1 MEENTMFKTR
11 MTELFGIE
19 YPIQCGTMQVLSR
32 AELVAAV
39 AQAGALACLPAA
51 TFPTREELLDEI
63 KRTQDL
69 TDKPFGV
76 NVSLFPALMPKPPE
90 ELIQTVIDSG
100 VKILETAGRNPEP
113 YRAQIKAAGLIH
125 FHKCAR
131 VRDAAKVG
139 RLGVDAVSIVGTECG
154 GHPSMEKV
162 TSLVLIPKA
171 AAQVSV
177 PLIAGGGFCDGRSL
191 IAALALG
198 ADGVNM
204 GTRFIATKEC
214 PAHQAFKDKIVA
226 ANEADTVLVME
237 SLMNPARVLKT
248 PWSEKIIEMER
259 NGASLEELMPMISGR
274 VSSKG
279 WVDGIIEEG
288 MYPAGQ
294 VIGRI
299 QDVPSAADL
308 IKRIVDEALEVR
320 ERLNKLG

>member
-1 MEENTMFKTR
+1 MFKTR

-19 YPIQCGTMQVLSR
+19 HPIQCGTMQALSR

-39 AQAGALACLPAA
+39 ANAGGLACLPAA
-51 TFPTREELLDEI
+51 TFPTREELLQEI
-63 KRTQDL
+63 QKTREL

-76 NVSLFPALMPKPPE
+76 NVSLFPSVLPVPPE
-90 ELIQTVIDSG
+90 EMIRTVIDAG

-113 YRAQIKAAGLIH
+113 YRRQIGEAGLVH

-131 VRDAAKVG
+131 VRDATKAA

-162 TSLVLIPKA
+162 TSLILIPKA
-171 AAQVSV
+171 VEQVKV

-191 IAALALG
+191 VAALALG

-204 GTRFIATKEC
+204 GTRFMATQEC
-214 PAHQAFKDKIVA
+214 PMHPAFKERIVA
-226 ANEADTVLVME
+226 AQEADTVLVME

-248 PWSEKIIEMER
+248 PWSERILQMEAQ
-259 NGASLEELMPMISGR
+259 GATLEDLTPLISGK
-274 VSSKG
+274 VSRKG
-279 WVDGIIEEG
+279 WFEGNLDEG

-299 QDVPSAADL
+299 QDVPTVGEL
-308 IKRIVDEALEVR
+308 IRRIVEEAMEAR
-320 ERLNKLG
+320 ARLNRLL

>member
-1 MEENTMFKTR
+1 

-19 YPIQCGTMQVLSR
+19 YPIQCGTLQALSR

-39 AQAGALACLPAA
+39 ANAGALACLAAA
-51 TFPTREELLDEI
+51 TFPSRPELLDEI
-63 KRTQDL
+63 KKTRDL

-76 NVSLFPALMPKPPE
+76 NVSLFPALMPTPPE
-90 ELIQTVIDSG
+90 EMIQTVIDSG

-113 YRAQIKAAGLIH
+113 YRGMIAESGLIH

-131 VRDAAKVG
+131 VRDAAKVA
-139 RLGVDAVSIVGTECG
+139 RLGLDAVSIVGTECG

-162 TSLVLIPKA
+162 TSLILVPKA
-171 AAQVSV
+171 VDQVDI

-191 IAALALG
+191 VAALALG

-204 GTRFIATKEC
+204 GTRFLATREC
-214 PAHQAFKDKIVA
+214 PIHQTFKDKLIE

-248 PWSEKIIEMER
+248 PWSEKIVEMEKR
-259 NGASLEELMPMISGR
+259 GATLEELMPMISGK
-274 VSSKG
+274 VSRDG
-279 WVDGIIEEG
+279 WTQGLVNEG

-294 VIGRI
+294 AIGRI
-299 QDVPSAADL
+299 TDIPSVAEL
-308 IKRIVDEALEVR
+308 IGRIMDEARVAK
-320 ERLNKLG
+320 ERLDRLA

>member
-1 MEENTMFKTR
+1 MFKTR

-19 YPIQCGTMQVLSR
+19 VPIQCGTMQVLSR

-39 AQAGALACLPAA
+39 ANAGALACLPAA
-51 TFPTREELLDEI
+51 TFQTREELLEEI
-63 KRTQDL
+63 ARTREL

-76 NVSLFPALMPKPPE
+76 NVSLFPALMPRPPE

-113 YRAQIKAAGLIH
+113 HRQQIAEAGLIH

-131 VRDAAKVG
+131 VRDAAKVA
-139 RLGVDAVSIVGTECG
+139 RLGVDAVSVVGIECG

-171 AAQVSV
+171 VDQVNV
-177 PLIAGGGFCDGRSL
+177 PLIAGGGFSDGRSL
-191 IAALALG
+191 VAALALG

-214 PAHQAFKDKIVA
+214 PAHQAFKEKIVA
-226 ANEADTVLVME
+226 AHEAETVLVME
-237 SLMNPARVLKT
+237 SLQHPARVLKT
-248 PWSEKIIEMER
+248 PWSEKIIAMEQQ
-259 NGASLEELMPMISGR
+259 GATLEELIPMITGQLSR
-274 VSSKG
+274 HG
-279 WVDGIIEEG
+279 WADGNLNEG
-288 MYPAGQ
+288 IYPAGQ

-299 QDVPSAADL
+299 TDIPTVADF
-308 IKRIVDEALEVR
+308 IKRTMDEALEVR
-320 ERLNKLG
+320 ERLNRLLGPVG

>member
-1 MEENTMFKTR
+1 MFKTR

-19 YPIQCGTMQVLSR
+19 YPIQCGTMQALSR

-39 AQAGALACLPAA
+39 ANAGALACLPAA
-51 TFPTREELLDEI
+51 TFPTRQELLDEI
-63 KRTQDL
+63 KKTRDM

-76 NVSLFPALMPKPPE
+76 NVSLFPALMPSPPE
-90 ELIQTVIDSG
+90 EMIQTVIDSG

-113 YRAQIKAAGLIH
+113 YRQQIAEAGLVH

-131 VRDAAKVG
+131 VRDAAKVA
-139 RLGVDAVSIVGTECG
+139 RLGLAAVSIVGTECG

-162 TSLVLIPKA
+162 TTLILIPKA
-171 AAQVSV
+171 ADQVDI

-191 IAALALG
+191 VAALALG

-204 GTRFIATKEC
+204 GTRFIATQEC
-214 PAHQAFKDKIVA
+214 PAHPAFKERIIKSQ
-226 ANEADTVLVME
+226 EAETVLVME

-259 NGASLEELMPMISGR
+259 QGATLEELMPMISGQ
-274 VSSKG
+274 VSRKG
-279 WVDGIIEEG
+279 WSEGNLNEG

-299 QDVPSAADL
+299 EDIPTVADL
-308 IKRIVDEALEVR
+308 IKRTMAEAMEAR
-320 ERLNKLG
+320 ARLDKMA